1 MTHSVIIQ
9 EDTVVAVKFAIVYCW
24 VKACTEVI
32 NRLRS
37 LVLMPTM
44 LHLSLVP
51 TIYFHRIRKIV
62 VPTFSSR
69 LGNLLVIS
77 LPADSCTAY
86 TLNVCYDESES
97 HPITNIR

>member
-1 MTHSVIIQ
+1 MRQQLVTHSVIIQ

-44 LHLSLVP
+44 LHLAWYLQYISIGLE
-51 TIYFHRIRKIV
+51 K
-62 VPTFSSR
+62 SSYLR
-69 LGNLLVIS
+69 SHHDLVIFW
-77 LPADSCTAY
+77 
-86 TLNVCYDESES
+86 
-97 HPITNIR
+97 